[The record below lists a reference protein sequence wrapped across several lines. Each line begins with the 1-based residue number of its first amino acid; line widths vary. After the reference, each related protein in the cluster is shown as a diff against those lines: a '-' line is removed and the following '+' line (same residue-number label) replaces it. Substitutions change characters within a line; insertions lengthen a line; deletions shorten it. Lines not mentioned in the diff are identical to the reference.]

1 MDDFDNEEDGYKE
14 GIDLLEAPYQL
25 GKGCLCFLVLFVVG
39 SAFAYLG
46 VRLAMWIELFFRF

>member
-14 GIDLLEAPYQL
+14 EIDLLEAPYQL
-25 GKGCLCFLVLFVVG
+25 GKGCLRFLVLFVVA
-39 SAFAYLG
+39 SAFGYLG